1 MEKVLSAM
9 CFVAGAVFFIIAL
22 LGAWRFFFTMA
33 FCFAGG
39 ILISENETGRTPIRR
54 DRK

>member
-1 MEKVLSAM
+1 MEKILSGL
-9 CFVAGAVFFIIAL
+9 CFIAGAVFFFIAL
-22 LGAWRFFFTMA
+22 LGAWRYFFTMA

-39 ILISENETGRTPIRR
+39 ILISENETSRTPIKR